1 MYLGELD
8 AELLRLLLRQA
19 RWRRVGWVRHGTLH
33 GHVGQAVCAIHAESF
48 VRRVQVDICEEEE
61 ALETLRQC

>member
-1 MYLGELD
+1 MYLGELG

-19 RWRRVGWVRHGTLH
+19 RWRRVGWVPHSALH

-48 VRRVQVDICEEEE
+48 VRRVQVDI
-61 ALETLRQC
+61 